1 MAPRT
6 RKQFEEIRSDRR
18 ESILNAALHV
28 FAKEGY
34 HSASISKVSQ
44 HAMVSKGLLYNY
56 FKSKEDLLKVLL
68 SSLLDDEFETIKP
81 ILEKPITEDSFIR
94 LTKNTV
100 KTLKKYP
107 KQWKLYLSMYSQ
119 DEVQEILKE
128 KYSFEQTL
136 IIKQFIQFFK
146 DKGHDNPVQQMQYFN
161 TVFTG
166 IKISYIL
173 DPKNYPID
181 EIQELII
188 KQFITS

>member
-68 SSLLDDEFETIKP
+68 SSLLDDEFDTIKP

-136 IIKQFIQFFK
+136 IIRQFIQFFK
-146 DKGHDNPVQQMQYFN
+146 DKGYDNPVQQMQYFN